1 MNIEQEIENLFYNI
15 HFAETHPPRQK
26 EVREEAVE

>member
-15 HFAETHPPRQK
+15 HFS
-26 EVREEAVE
+26 EAKDQQEAAQ